1 MKSTHFASYGAY
13 RSIFI
18 LRNSMCHSK
27 SNKFYHEIQ
36 HTQGKSQYFLIGI
49 LVSRQKLGIFKLQS
63 PFLGRNSH
71 FVILKM
77 IIVSEYQIKRI
88 SFNWNVFD
96 FTQIHKSLF
105 NKNVPYFCQLASVP
119 IYKISTFPLSIEIF
133 MQKFIRF
140 WGYLSKFL

>member
-1 MKSTHFASYGAY
+1 
-13 RSIFI
+13 
-18 LRNSMCHSK
+18 MCQSK

-36 HTQGKSQYFLIGI
+36 HTQGKSQYFLIGK

-88 SFNWNVFD
+88 SF
-96 FTQIHKSLF
+96 S
-105 NKNVPYFCQLASVP
+105 
-119 IYKISTFPLSIEIF
+119 
-133 MQKFIRF
+133 
-140 WGYLSKFL
+140 

>member
-1 MKSTHFASYGAY
+1 MKFN
-13 RSIFI
+13 I
-18 LRNSMCHSK
+18 LRRKVNIFS
-27 SNKFYHEIQ
+27 
-36 HTQGKSQYFLIGI
+36 IGI

-88 SFNWNVFD
+88 SFSWNVFN

-105 NKNVPYFCQLASVP
+105 SKNEPYFCQLASVP

-133 MQKFIRF
+133 MQNLLDFEGTCLNFCNGLALTIKQRE
-140 WGYLSKFL
+140 YSKQWPNMILHCLHVIQCSN